1 MRCPSCRLGR
11 ILLHMPPM
19 VSNEYS
25 YEALFMLSWV
35 SKVSGFFSIVKEHG
49 LKLGTIT
56 NFEHGFSDQI
66 I

>member
-1 MRCPSCRLGR
+1 
-11 ILLHMPPM
+11 MPPM